1 MKKNRKTWALRSV
14 AAPIP
19 FAMGLMLS
27 AVALTSCHSD
37 DDGQSGSYDYGN
49 VLDFSPNPTADQYG
63 VKFNGKAVVLG
74 SGNTYFNTAVLN
86 RLTSSSNVFS
96 DDAKAY
102 VFTKDYNMDFT
113 VDQMAAMIKAYL
125 NGANFVLIEP
135 SFGDL
140 TKLENTAIE
149 ATKKLVAEGVDVK
162 GVGGFYEK
170 INELKKLNLQDVYK
184 STEVI
189 AFRKNDAYV
198 IADLKELTTLSG
210 SNTTGLFGSENGTTV
225 ERKCVQNDY
234 EPTDYDRGVSTDI
247 LMDWMEGNGESTT
260 KGVSPATRA
269 NSSEAATIDSYMQGE
284 RFVIQQQVGPS
295 RALDKTLNY
304 EMVYV
309 MYSAYNFDTNTDYYF
324 IRLRPNFK
332 CSALGCPSGTN
343 TWIEANKVVTF
354 DDGHTSGSIWS
365 KYDNHWYGTYMSAF
379 DFTGEIVRADKSAAQ
394 DVTLLDATPKT
405 DVSGS
410 TGYTTGLSYSIS
422 GNLGFN
428 VQGPTGGVQAGMTFS
443 ESTSHTLPDL
453 KVRHSENGATTFW
466 GVTGIVPQTHH
477 SIWKMGATHDEVGT
491 FQKTDWQTEFTWIVS
506 VKNPGGQTSEPFFLK
521 ATDLTEITDLNTNTY
536 DYELR
541 VHPTQTNYIKLPVP
555 NRFRNNFIVTCSDN
569 NLQNVLKDQFSKT
582 WLNEFTYYGKSN
594 DEVTNGA
601 VFTFNTIKTAV
612 KGYLQ
617 EIVAKGFTGTY
628 TFRLKTVDGK
638 ELATFKID
646 NGKLVE

>member
-1 MKKNRKTWALRSV
+1 
-14 AAPIP
+14 
-19 FAMGLMLS
+19 
-27 AVALTSCHSD
+27 
-37 DDGQSGSYDYGN
+37 
-49 VLDFSPNPTADQYG
+49 
-63 VKFNGKAVVLG
+63 
-74 SGNTYFNTAVLN
+74 
-86 RLTSSSNVFS
+86 
-96 DDAKAY
+96 
-102 VFTKDYNMDFT
+102 
-113 VDQMAAMIKAYL
+113 
-125 NGANFVLIEP
+125 
-135 SFGDL
+135 
-140 TKLENTAIE
+140 
-149 ATKKLVAEGVDVK
+149 
-162 GVGGFYEK
+162 
-170 INELKKLNLQDVYK
+170 
-184 STEVI
+184 
-189 AFRKNDAYV
+189 
-198 IADLKELTTLSG
+198 
-210 SNTTGLFGSENGTTV
+210 
-225 ERKCVQNDY
+225 
-234 EPTDYDRGVSTDI
+234 
-247 LMDWMEGNGESTT
+247 
-260 KGVSPATRA
+260 
-269 NSSEAATIDSYMQGE
+269 
-284 RFVIQQQVGPS
+284 
-295 RALDKTLNY
+295 
-304 EMVYV
+304 MVYV

-354 DDGHTSGSIWS
+354 DDGHTSGSILS

-594 DEVTNGA
+594 DEVDKGA

-612 KGYLQ
+612 KGYLN
-617 EIVAKGFTGTY
+617 EIVSKGYTGTY
-628 TFRLKTVDGK
+628 TFNLKTTDGK
-638 ELATFKID
+638 ELATFKIE
-646 NGKLVE
+646 NGKIVE